1 MTTGASPVCLW
12 CGKAFTPRRG
22 GGSQQ
27 TFCHADCRHRFHGS
41 ARQWAERAVAAG
53 ILTVAD
59 LRNGNPE
66 ACTLVGEG
74 KLPSPMTE
82 EGKAVELLDAI
93 LDDLLI
99 DSPPNA
105 LDALSTDTLDRIDA
119 YLNEPVP

>member
-1 MTTGASPVCLW
+1 
-12 CGKAFTPRRG
+12 
-22 GGSQQ
+22 
-27 TFCHADCRHRFHGS
+27 
-41 ARQWAERAVAAG
+41 
-53 ILTVAD
+53 
-59 LRNGNPE
+59 
-66 ACTLVGEG
+66 
-74 KLPSPMTE
+74 MTE